1 MLSHLVFKVSVL
13 QNMALNRAVCSRE
26 ASLTQRDSHL
36 CAGSVQPKK
45 NPKEIVSGP
54 HKTLHGT
61 GLNGSVGVVKLG
73 VWSVI

>member
-13 QNMALNRAVCSRE
+13 QNIAMNRVVCSCE
-26 ASLTQRDSHL
+26 ASLTQRDSHW
-36 CAGSVQPKK
+36 CAGCVQPKK
-45 NPKEIVSGP
+45 NPKELVSGP

-61 GLNGSVGVVKLG
+61 GLNVSVGGVKLG